1 MVKASESLG
10 GSTADLAKKNKGS
23 MSSLNKVA
31 GNIGGSLMSLGNK
44 EKKNIKKLVK
54 SASHKVE
61 KVGEKAKK
69 SVSSLKLN
77 KDRGGGTLD
86 SVPET
91 AQWNTIDRRGVS
103 QLENL
108 DPGVNSDEEGDDMF
122 KFETLSQRS
131 VSAASELSINRL
143 GRVSNTST
151 PFSGSLEAFN
161 MDTPPTFRQS
171 SRTAQNK
178 IKETNQDDWE
188 SKIFGKKGDA
198 QDNVSVTSYQS
209 AVSRE
214 SRDGNM
220 STVSHGTT
228 SLTSQTTLEDNWRP
242 QSSLHSLPTY
252 TQATS
257 KPQHQKKKIIPVQ
270 EDIESS
276 PSPESPSSPV
286 SPVKNSA
293 FQGRPRNNRFGV
305 SASSLDLSGSL
316 TPVRSEQ
323 DGNGIPTR

>member
-1 MVKASESLG
+1 MEQCELAIPSQGNTAEVGLTVLHRNLIGVDEFLGHIALPLKHFDVYERPKTRWYDLQCKPGQSKKGYRGELEVRIGFTVKASESLG

-23 MSSLNKVA
+23 MSSFNKVA

-131 VSAASELSINRL
+131 VSAASELSIN
-143 GRVSNTST
+143 
-151 PFSGSLEAFN
+151 
-161 MDTPPTFRQS
+161 
-171 SRTAQNK
+171 
-178 IKETNQDDWE
+178 
-188 SKIFGKKGDA
+188 
-198 QDNVSVTSYQS
+198 
-209 AVSRE
+209 
-214 SRDGNM
+214 
-220 STVSHGTT
+220 
-228 SLTSQTTLEDNWRP
+228 
-242 QSSLHSLPTY
+242 
-252 TQATS
+252 
-257 KPQHQKKKIIPVQ
+257 
-270 EDIESS
+270 
-276 PSPESPSSPV
+276 
-286 SPVKNSA
+286 
-293 FQGRPRNNRFGV
+293 
-305 SASSLDLSGSL
+305 
-316 TPVRSEQ
+316 
-323 DGNGIPTR
+323 